1 MFDCHMHTRFS
12 TDGHM
17 EAEEACI
24 ASIKLGLEGIAIT
37 DHLDYDYPG
46 EESFLIDFDEYFSRI
61 TPITEKYKGR
71 LKIIKGIEVGIQPQ
85 VIDKSINVINSYPF
99 DYVLASVHIV
109 DRADPYKEGF
119 YTGKTKTEVYGR
131 YLEEIH
137 FMISNM
143 KSFDMVGHFEYI
155 IRRADYAD
163 RTLRY
168 ADHSDL
174 FDLIFRKLIELGRGF
189 ELNTATFRSGR
200 PDAEYDINV
209 LKRYRELGGEM
220 ICLGSDAHRT
230 EHIAARFDYYA
241 QLIREAGFK
250 YTVHFEDRKPVFD
263 KL

>member
-17 EAEEACI
+17 EVEEACE

-46 EESFLIDFDEYFSRI
+46 EESFLIDFDEYFRRI
-61 TPITEKYKGR
+61 LPIADKYKGR
-71 LKIIKGIEVGIQPQ
+71 LNVIRGMEVGIQPH
-85 VIDKSINVINSYPF
+85 VIDESLNVINRYPF
-99 DYVLASVHIV
+99 DYILASIHII

-119 YTGKTKTEVYGR
+119 YTGKTKAEAYGR
-131 YLEEIH
+131 YLEEIL
-137 FMISNM
+137 FMINNL

-155 IRRADYAD
+155 IRRAGYAD

-174 FDLIFRKLIELGRGF
+174 FDLIFKKLIEQGRGF
-189 ELNTATFRSGR
+189 ELNTSTYRNLPS
-200 PDAEYDINV
+200 DAEYDLDV
-209 LKRYRELGGEM
+209 LRRYKELGGEM

-230 EHIAARFDYYA
+230 ENIAARFDYYA
-241 QLIREAGFK
+241 QLICEAGFK
-250 YTVHFEDRKPVFD
+250 YTVHFEDRKPIYH
-263 KL
+263 KI